1 VTDQYAP
8 AKRILNQNVGSS
20 TFGAFRWFVVVVI
33 WVGIGRITEFVPLIR
48 GVPLAKIAI
57 ALAFIA
63 YWVGGTRTATRVPI
77 LASDFGRTAAVLALI
92 AVASLTF
99 SVWRSQTLRSII
111 DSIAVGAEFWLI
123 FKASSDWPSVRRLL
137 GAIAA
142 ATGALAITA
151 VATYSGGR
159 AEVHSSYDTNDL
171 AYVIVTV
178 LPISYAAAL
187 TSRGFVRRSWYALCA
202 IFAITVLLTGSR
214 GGAIG
219 LAVVILFQVFS
230 TATGPPAA
238 KRTKFRRN
246 VLVALTVL
254 LVVGAITW
262 PLLPAQTR
270 ERLHSLTD
278 LSSDY
283 NVQLGKGKGDSRT
296 DIWIRGMSSLVK
308 RPIGFGM
315 GAFEAVDG
323 MTGGQYR
330 APHNSEVQIA
340 VELGFLGL
348 FLYLRMYRL
357 SWLALGKMVAERR
370 ALGAAAEGEA
380 LERGIFAANLK
391 VSLIGNFVAG
401 FFLSQAYS
409 NLIWILFAL
418 IAGLA
423 AAFVPSETSAPLRR

>member
-1 VTDQYAP
+1 VSQSASARRIYAS
-8 AKRILNQNVGSS
+8 GSA
-20 TFGAFRWFVVVVI
+20 FGAFGWLVVVVI
-33 WVGIGRITEFVPLIR
+33 WVGIGRITDFVPLIR
-48 GVPLAKIAI
+48 GTPLAKIAI
-57 ALAFIA
+57 VLAFIL
-63 YWVGGTRTATRVPI
+63 YWSGSARTATPVPI
-77 LASDFGRTAAVLALI
+77 LSTAFGRTAAVLALI
-92 AVASLTF
+92 AVTSITF
-99 SVWRSQTLRSII
+99 SVWRSETLRTII
-111 DSIAVGAEFWLI
+111 DSIPVVAEFWLI
-123 FKASSDWPSVRRLL
+123 FKASSSWANVRRLL

-151 VATYSGGR
+151 VATYAGGR

-171 AYVIVTV
+171 AYVVITV

-187 TSRGFVRRSWYALCA
+187 TSRGLARHGWYALCA
-202 IFAITVLLTGSR
+202 VSATTVILTGSR

-219 LAVVILFQVFS
+219 LAAVILAYVFS
-230 TATGPPAA
+230 TTTRPSPS
-238 KRTKFRRN
+238 KRTKSRAN
-246 VLVALTVL
+246 VLAALAIL
-254 LVVGAITW
+254 LAVGLITW
-262 PLLPAQTR
+262 PLLPVQTQ

-283 NVQLGKGKGDSRT
+283 NMQLGEGKRDSRT
-296 DIWIRGMSSLVK
+296 DIWTRSMSSLVK
-308 RPIGFGM
+308 RPIGFGL

-348 FLYLRMYRL
+348 FLFLRMYRL
-357 SWLALGKMVAERR
+357 SWQALQKMVVERR
-370 ALGAAAEGEA
+370 SLGAAADSET
-380 LERGIFAANLK
+380 LERSIFAANLK

-423 AAFVPSETSAPLRR
+423 TASVPKTTAPPSDLNR